1 MIQKEKI
8 NQGFEALFEGNISL
22 VENIIADLTDNI
34 NQESPFY
41 FSFLNLKGYSFLENN
56 QYGQTMKIYEKYV
69 DLARQKEDLDNL
81 HIGLHQLAMVYREKK
96 EYKKAL
102 DLINQEYKII
112 IDNFPEDYLKNSI
125 NLYEQGYLHLKL
137 NQYKKALLLLEESL
151 KFAVES
157 DDLISIACSYR
168 ALGETYAS
176 LSNEER
182 AVQNFKLSI
191 EYFEQA
197 GDEIGKKEVEKMLKE
212 LKEN

>member
-1 MIQKEKI
+1 M
-8 NQGFEALFEGNISL
+8 NQGFVALFEGNLSL
-22 VENIIADLTDNI
+22 VKNIITDLTYNL
-34 NQESPFY
+34 NQDSPLY
-41 FSFLNLKGYSFLENN
+41 FSFLNLKGYSFFENS
-56 QYGQTMKIYEKYV
+56 QYEQAMKIYEEYV
-69 DLARQKEDLDNL
+69 NLAKQKEDLDNL
-81 HIGLHQLAMVYREKK
+81 HIGLHQLAMVYREKE
-96 EYKKAL
+96 EYKNAL

-112 IDNFPEDYLKNSI
+112 IDNFPEDSLKNSI
-125 NLYEQGYLHLKL
+125 NLYEQGYLHLKF

-176 LSNEER
+176 LSNEEKV
-182 AVQNFKLSI
+182 VQNYKSSI

-197 GDEIGKKEVEKMLKE
+197 DDEIGKKEVEKMLKE